1 MKKMLLTLYEYNYW
15 ATSQILTQ
23 ARQLPVELFTA
34 QPEFSLNSIR
44 DTLVHTLAAEWI
56 WRERIQEQNW
66 PKALLSPNDF
76 PTLERIETR
85 WHVER
90 QQMWQF
96 LTSLTKDDLKRVVTY
111 RSTGGQELANVLGH
125 ILHHVVLHGMQHRA
139 ESAAILTEF
148 GYSPGDIDF
157 IIYLRDR

>member
-15 ATSQILTQ
+15 ATERILSQT
-23 ARQLPVELFTA
+23 AVLPPEQFSS
-34 QPEFSLNSIR
+34 QPAYSLNSLR

-56 WRERIQEQNW
+56 WRMRTQEQQW
-66 PKALLSPNDF
+66 PTALLDPADF
-76 PTLERIETR
+76 PTLETIEAR
-85 WHVER
+85 WETE
-90 QQMWQF
+90 QQKMWGF
-96 LTSLTKDDLKRVVTY
+96 LTSLKKDDLMRVVTY
-111 RSTGGQELANVLGH
+111 RSTKGIELANVLGH

-157 IIYLRDR
+157 IVYLRDR